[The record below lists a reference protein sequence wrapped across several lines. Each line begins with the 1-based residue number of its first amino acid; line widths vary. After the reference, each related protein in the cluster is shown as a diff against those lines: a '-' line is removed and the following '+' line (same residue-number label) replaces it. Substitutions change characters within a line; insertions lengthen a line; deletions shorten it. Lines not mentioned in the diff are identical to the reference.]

1 MLYVRRCTR
10 LRKWLDKG
18 EIAELAENSKK
29 KKRKTATTASSYSV
43 PSPTQSKKKESA
55 FHPSFL
61 PPCPSPRARTGR
73 EGRERVSTS
82 ASSLRTYY
90 RLTKIGGKL
99 AKQDREVITGE
110 GGGERTFHMWVPN
123 PRFFQKK
130 KPHQHLIE
138 DRNAAV
144 YDRCVRSQVEV
155 KCSCKQRLC
164 VDSRDAS
171 LAF

>member
-1 MLYVRRCTR
+1 MIKARSLNLQRTQ
-10 LRKWLDKG
+10 
-18 EIAELAENSKK
+18 K
-29 KKRKTATTASSYSV
+29 KKRGRLRQQH
-43 PSPTQSKKKESA
+43 PPT
-55 FHPSFL
+55 
-61 PPCPSPRARTGR
+61 PCPLQPNPKKRKVLSILLSCLPVLLQGQGRAERV
-73 EGRERVSTS
+73 GRERVSTS